1 MRIGIMG
8 GTFDPIHFGHL
19 NLLLGAKS
27 SLKLNK
33 IIIVP
38 NSNPFYKVKTSSFK
52 HVKEMLNIAIDNK
65 ADISISNIESDSN
78 KKHYTYNS
86 LKNIVLDK
94 KNVEYFLLIGSDHS
108 KSFQTWFEPKK
119 ILDLVNLVIV
129 DRPGYSS
136 DIMNL
141 LKINK
146 LFKRQLKYKSL
157 IVNYNKINKKKIIR
171 LTLKKNVEIS
181 STDIREAFKSF
192 NEEMI
197 LKLIPKKI
205 YEYIIKNGL
214 YK

>member
-52 HVKEMLNIAIDNK
+52 HVKEMLNIAID
-65 ADISISNIESDSN
+65 